1 MWEILSLS
9 VTVVRLWC
17 VRFVR
22 LLYICDEHDV
32 FVVVKVTSSTCPPS
46 SKTAGSSSGRNMECS
61 SCWIQFAFTMGKTTS
76 PTIPQSS
83 AVSLSVMLSPHD
95 CSASFSSLHPFSLS
109 LCFLVLEVKMQ
120 IWVRT
125 TLRQSEHLSVAF
137 WSITSARVPPKMR
150 SRAFWDTSLPL
161 EMRIRWGGRY

>member
-1 MWEILSLS
+1 MFDSHWRTKLPIIWKRDLKTLKMNVRNTKLLKKLLVS
-9 VTVVRLWC
+9 VALYCGVMMCT
-17 VRFVR
+17 FVR

-32 FVVVKVTSSTCPPS
+32 FVVMKVISSTCPPS

-95 CSASFSSLHPFSLS
+95 HSLFPSTF
-109 LCFLVLEVKMQ
+109 
-120 IWVRT
+120 
-125 TLRQSEHLSVAF
+125 
-137 WSITSARVPPKMR
+137 
-150 SRAFWDTSLPL
+150 
-161 EMRIRWGGRY
+161 